1 MRKIYLDNSAS
12 TPVDRKVTVEMV
24 KTAKDFYANPSSF
37 NDLGRQAN
45 KVLNQS
51 RLRVARFLGAHSD
64 EVIFTSSGSA
74 ANSLA
79 LLGLAQK
86 NKNKKEII
94 LSRIE
99 HKSVLASAFYL
110 ESLGYKINWLEVD
123 REGRVNPED
132 VKGKINKNT
141 LFVSV
146 MYANN
151 EVGTIQ
157 PIIKIGKIIKDSRQ
171 ENRANFPVFHVDAC
185 QATDF
190 LNMNADSLGADLL
203 VFNGSKIYGPK
214 GIAVLYKRRGVELE
228 PQIRGGDQEY
238 GLVAGT
244 ENLPSITGLA
254 RALDLVNKN
263 NALKISKLRDYLLSK
278 LKSIPDLIINGPLGQ
293 DRLSNN
299 INFSIKGIDSE
310 MLLAKLDQYGI
321 YGGSGSACTS
331 RSVEPSH
338 VLVAMKTEP
347 EYLNGSIRLSLG
359 RQTKKSDLD
368 FVYSSL
374 EKIID
379 QLK

>member
-12 TPVDRKVTVEMV
+12 TPVDRKVTVEIV

-132 VKGKINKNT
+132 VKKEINKNT

-190 LNMNADSLGADLL
+190 LNMNANSLGADLL

-214 GIAVLYKRRGVELE
+214 GIAVLYKKRGVELE
-228 PQIRGGDQEY
+228 SQIRGGDQEY

-244 ENLPSITGLA
+244 ENLPSIAGLA
-254 RALDLVNKN
+254 KALDLVNKK

-299 INFSIKGIDSE
+299 INFSIKGIGSE
-310 MLLAKLDQYGI
+310 ILLAKLDQCGI

-347 EYLNGSIRLSLG
+347 GYLNGSIRLSLG
-359 RQTKKSDLD
+359 RQTKKGDLD